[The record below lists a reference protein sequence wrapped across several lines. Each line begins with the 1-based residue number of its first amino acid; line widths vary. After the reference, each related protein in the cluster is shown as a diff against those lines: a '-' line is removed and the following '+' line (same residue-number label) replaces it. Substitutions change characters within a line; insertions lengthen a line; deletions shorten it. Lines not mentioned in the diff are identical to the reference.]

1 MKIATWNVNSIRV
14 RSDAVLGWLK
24 KCEPD
29 VLCVQ
34 ETKVEDGKF
43 PGEAFADAGY
53 GAAFSGEKSYNGVAI
68 FSKHPISDVQIGFP
82 EMPMPE
88 SPMNEQRRLI
98 AATVKGVRLINVYIP
113 NGESVDSP
121 KFIYKLNFIARLRDY
136 LDRYHQTAMPLTI
149 VGDFNVAPEARDV
162 YDPDGWEG
170 EILCHPKE
178 REAMITLMSWGLV
191 DLFRMHHEEG
201 GHYSWWDYRVGAFRR
216 NMGLRIDHIWAT
228 PPFASNCVLCE
239 IDKAP
244 RADKQPSDHAPMI
257 ATFV

>member
-14 RSDAVLGWLK
+14 RCDAVVGWLK
-24 KCEPD
+24 KHEPD

-34 ETKVEDGKF
+34 ETKVENGKF
-43 PGEAFADAGY
+43 PWETFKDEGY
-53 GAAFSGEKSYNGVAI
+53 RAAFSGEKSYNGVAI

-82 EMPMPE
+82 ETPID
-88 SPMNEQRRLI
+88 EQRRLI
-98 AATVKGVRLINVYIP
+98 AATVMGVRLINVYIP

-121 KFIYKLNFIARLRDY
+121 KFIYKLNFIARLKNY
-136 LDRYHQTAMPLTI
+136 LDRCYKTDMPLTI

-162 YDPDGWEG
+162 YDPKEWEG

-178 REAMITLMSWGLV
+178 REALMTLMSWGLI
-191 DLFRMHHEEG
+191 DLFRMHHQEG
-201 GHYSWWDYRVGAFRR
+201 GYYSWWDYRMGAFRR
-216 NMGLRIDHIWAT
+216 NMGIRIDHIWAT
-228 PPFASNCVLCE
+228 PPFASRCVLCE

-244 RADKQPSDHAPMI
+244 RADKQPSDHAPMM